1 MSRSRINLLKKGA
14 GFINIGRA
22 PIVDYDALREKLD
35 SGHLGGALLD
45 VFYREPLPKDS
56 PWWTTRNTV
65 VMPHISC
72 DDPRYIARLLDTW
85 FENFERFLAGKK
97 LRNIVDR
104 RLGY

>member
-1 MSRSRINLLKKGA
+1 MHWQGWWR
-14 GFINIGRA
+14 
-22 PIVDYDALREKLD
+22 PIL
-35 SGHLGGALLD
+35 
-45 VFYREPLPKDS
+45 
-56 PWWTTRNTV
+56 
-65 VMPHISC
+65 MPHISC